1 MALLSEKIEQ
11 GVSETIAQWYETELN
26 AAFANTSATV
36 HMAADTGGGNSA
48 IVIQNIGESG
58 LDIVITQD
66 ASAPYLASGGVL
78 LASLYPN
85 FFDRCDNCAIEEMT
99 VKGFEE
105 HENVIQYV
113 CDLRDMALEI
123 AVLNGGKND

>member
-1 MALLSEKIEQ
+1 MALLSERIEQ
-11 GVSETIAQWYETELN
+11 SIGETVAQWYETELN
-26 AAFANTSATV
+26 AAFANTSATIHLV
-36 HMAADTGGGNSA
+36 ADTGGGCSA
-48 IVIQNIGESG
+48 IVIENIGGSG
-58 LDIVITQD
+58 LDIIITQD
-66 ASAPYLASGGVL
+66 QSAPYLASGGVL

-85 FFDRCDNCAIEEMT
+85 FFNRCDNCAIEEMT

-123 AVLNGGKND
+123 AALKGGKND